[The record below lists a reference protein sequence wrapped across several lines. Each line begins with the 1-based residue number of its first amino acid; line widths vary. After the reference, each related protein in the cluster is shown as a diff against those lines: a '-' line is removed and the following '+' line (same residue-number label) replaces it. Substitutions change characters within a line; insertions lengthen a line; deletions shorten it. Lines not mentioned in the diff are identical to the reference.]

1 MKQSTYFYL
10 LRRGVIG
17 GGGGPW
23 AATASAFKTKVEG
36 DGGTLESLTC
46 ISNDLKF
53 LMQNP

>member
-1 MKQSTYFYL
+1 MKQSTFYYL

-23 AATASAFKTKVEG
+23 AAAASSFKTRVEA

-46 ISNDLKF
+46 LSNDLKF

>member
-23 AATASAFKTKVEG
+23 AAAASAFKTRVEA

-46 ISNDLKF
+46 LSNDLKF
-53 LMQNP
+53 LMQKP